1 MTIYIYAVPFFDRS
15 RNTIKYLKNKMS
27 TLPIYFDRSKNAVKY
42 FLKMSMLCIY
52 FDVI

>member
-27 TLPIYFDRSKNAVKY
+27 MLPILTDQ
-42 FLKMSMLCIY
+42 KMQLNIS
-52 FDVI
+52 